1 MQERRTAGWPPH
13 GCESTVTR
21 SLKASEAEAEA
32 CEPTWDAVPIK
43 ESTGLPYASDRTGTD
58 RLGQATSIAHACGH
72 DMHVVADGGG
82 QKSYRRTAV
91 LGAVR

>member
-1 MQERRTAGWPPH
+1 
-13 GCESTVTR
+13 
-21 SLKASEAEAEA
+21 
-32 CEPTWDAVPIK
+32 VPIK